1 MSQPE
6 SRLSRRIMD
15 RLRAMGIFAF
25 KVHGGPTMMAG
36 LPDIIACVP
45 VEIRTFDDF
54 EAGDPPSVM
63 GLFVGLE
70 TKMPDGGDPSPR
82 QQHVHT
88 LIGDAH
94 GQVFVVRSVDEAV
107 AAVQSVG
114 RAGPPNQ
121 PR

>member
-6 SRLSRRIMD
+6 SRLSRQIMN

-54 EAGDPPSVM
+54 EAGIDASRF

-70 TKMPDGGDPSPR
+70 TKMPDGGDASPI
-82 QQHVHT
+82 QQHVHMR
-88 LIGDAH
+88 IGDAH

-107 AAVQSVG
+107 AAVMSVG
-114 RAGPPNQ
+114 WVGPPNR